1 MAIVINGSGTVTG
14 ISVGGLPDGIV
25 DAGTLATNSVDSAE
39 LIDGA
44 VDDSHMAAMAASKLT
59 GALPAISGASLT
71 GITTG
76 KVLQVLQSNRYTELD
91 IASDSWVTISGLSQ
105 QITPTSAS
113 SKFLVTV
120 HLCGVGK
127 HSSLVQGH
135 LRLQQSV
142 SGGADTDIG
151 FSRSS
156 GASES
161 ASASGYHY
169 GASDSISWLWSPTTT
184 SIVTY
189 YAQTKRHT
197 GAGTYRINANTGTN
211 DVRSTITV
219 MEIGG

>member
-14 ISVGGLPDGIV
+14 ISVGGLPDGVV

-44 VDDSHMAAMAASKLT
+44 VDNSHMAAMAASKLT

-76 KVLQVLQSNRYTELD
+76 KVLQVLQAEKLAEVD
-91 IASDSWVTISGLSQ
+91 IASDSWVTISGLYKA
-105 QITPTSAS
+105 ITPASTS

-127 HSSLVQGH
+127 NGSCVQGH

-142 SGGADTDIG
+142 SGGADTDIA

-156 GASES
+156 ASLVSDSTSSHDGASE
-161 ASASGYHY
+161 G
-169 GASDSISWLWSPTTT
+169 ISYLWSPNTT
-184 SIVTY
+184 SVVTY
-189 YAQTKRHT
+189 YAQNKRHS
-197 GAGTYRINANTGTN
+197 GAGNYRINSNTGTN